1 MPTPGDDD
9 DIIIHRVQNSDGT
22 TDTETPVTT
31 TRALFH
37 SLLGYV
43 NVNAISSQPVRDLF
57 NQCTAISS

>member
-9 DIIIHRVQNSDGT
+9 DIIIHRVQNVDGG
-22 TDTETPVTT
+22 TDTEDPVQT

-43 NVNAISSQPVRDLF
+43 NANAISSQPVRDLY
-57 NQCTAISS
+57 NACVALAT